1 MKNLSHKSGL
11 RMRDDV
17 QTNQLKCLDMEGK
30 IARHAQ
36 QRQELEDQV
45 KNAKKHSQAERS
57 HLVLEIGLTQTDT
70 APDGDVAVRQF
81 SWQIPSV
88 TWRQSPKLDT
98 PCSDR
103 YKA

>member
-45 KNAKKHSQAERS
+45 TPRNTDGQRGAT
-57 HLVLEIGLTQTDT
+57 LCWIFVLTQTDT
-70 APDGDVAVRQF
+70 VFDGDVAVLQF
-81 SWQIPSV
+81 
-88 TWRQSPKLDT
+88 LAG
-98 PCSDR
+98 R
-103 YKA
+103 YQA